1 LEPKEW
7 AKLTWRW
14 WWLIVLTAVLA
25 GTAGFMASRLMLPTY
40 TASSTFLITPA
51 PAAGGSLDVNTLRTS
66 EGLAKTYVLLLRT
79 RPVLEDV
86 IANLKLGTDYRQ
98 LAKQVSVTPIRDTQ
112 LIVLTVEDSN
122 PQRAADVANE
132 IARVFGRENRRL
144 QASRYEMVV
153 VEAAQVEAEPAS
165 PKIWLNTLLSA
176 AVGVMLAIGWVLL
189 VGHLGPAAKS
199 SAEMVA
205 LRDRGA
211 GLDHAV

>member
-1 LEPKEW
+1 
-7 AKLTWRW
+7 
-14 WWLIVLTAVLA
+14 
-25 GTAGFMASRLMLPTY
+25 MASRLMVPTY
-40 TASSTFLITPA
+40 AASSTFLITPV

-86 IANLKLGTDYRQ
+86 IANLKLGTDHRQ

-112 LIVLTVEDSN
+112 LIVLTVEDTN

-132 IARVFGRENRRL
+132 IGRVFSRENRKL
-144 QASRYEMVV
+144 QASRYEIVV
-153 VEAAQVEAEPAS
+153 VEAAQVEAEPVT
-165 PKIWLNTLLSA
+165 PRIWLNTLLGA

-189 VGHLGPAAKS
+189 VGYLGPAAKS

-205 LRDRGA
+205 LRDRSA